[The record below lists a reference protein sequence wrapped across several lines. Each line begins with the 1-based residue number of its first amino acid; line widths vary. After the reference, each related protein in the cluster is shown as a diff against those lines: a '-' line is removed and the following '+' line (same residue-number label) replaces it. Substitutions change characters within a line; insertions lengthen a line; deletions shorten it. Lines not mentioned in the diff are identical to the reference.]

1 LNLENYTID
10 EHAHRFAV
18 WASARA
24 AQRGFTTTTN
34 ISQAIREI
42 GLQEK
47 IDSFRHKK
55 ISASKYDSLHRTL
68 SHDLIRE
75 LEASTRKLTS
85 YGGRVAKIIAISIK
99 VFVLL
104 RDVDSDLA
112 KVSHPP
118 IDRILLKNIK
128 EQYSN
133 FSIKS
138 LSWTKF
144 SESEY
149 FAVLEEL
156 RKIDAQD
163 CWKIECFWRP

>member
-1 LNLENYTID
+1 MNLENYTID

-55 ISASKYDSLHRTL
+55 ISASEYDSLHRTL

-85 YGGRVAKIIAISIK
+85 YGRVAKIIAIYIK
-99 VFVLL
+99 VYVLL

-138 LSWTKF
+138 L
-144 SESEY
+144 
-149 FAVLEEL
+149 
-156 RKIDAQD
+156 
-163 CWKIECFWRP
+163 